1 MSPLEITAADLEL
14 IQHARNI
21 IQQRYRPDHH
31 HVGAA
36 VRTRSGQIFTGVHV
50 EANIGRVTV
59 CAEAVAIGRA
69 ITEGAADLETI
80 AAVRRDDQNPDLFYV
95 VSPCGMCREM
105 INDYIPQGYCLLVE
119 NGILTKV
126 LVEDLLPGKYVRDA
140 CVIA

>member
-1 MSPLEITAADLEL
+1 MIPLEITTADLEL

-21 IQQRYRPDHH
+21 IQQRYLPDHH

-36 VRTRSGQIFTGVHV
+36 VRTKSGLVFMGVHV

-69 ITEGAADLETI
+69 ITEGAADFECI

-105 INDYIPQGYCLLVE
+105 INDYMPQGYCLLVE
-119 NGILTKV
+119 NGILTKFR
-126 LVEDLLPGKYVRDA
+126 VEDLLPGKYDRDA